1 MNTPEPFL
9 LRFPCQNF
17 RRTAVLIALG
27 STLLSHRTL
36 AQNTTATFATESAEK
51 VNSFPTAPQIATSHP
66 RVETSVSVGAMGQL
80 TATRISQSSS
90 NFITQSLSPS
100 AEVFATF
107 QQSFKPWLGYS
118 ANFGYT
124 RTTYRYTA
132 APALFGSVIGST
144 YIPNNVYETSVSYI
158 ARKHLT
164 NRLTAFGEAGG
175 GAISFAAI
183 TRSVHSTGG
192 TEFNVQRSNTFR
204 PIGIAGF
211 GMDYQLMHGFGL
223 RAEYRGLFAS
233 YPDYAS
239 GQPGLATLN
248 SEPTVSI
255 TCAFGDHSR
264 R

>member
-1 MNTPEPFL
+1 M
-9 LRFPCQNF
+9 RFPRQIL
-17 RRTAVLIALG
+17 RRTAVLSALG

-36 AQNTTATFATESAEK
+36 AQDTSVTFATESTDK
-51 VNSFPTAPQIATSHP
+51 VNSFPTGPQVATSHP
-66 RVETSVSVGAMGQL
+66 RVETYVSVGAMGQL
-80 TATRISQSSS
+80 TATRVSQSSS
-90 NFITQSLSPS
+90 NFVTQSLSPS

-144 YIPNNVYETSVSYI
+144 YIPNNVYETSVSYV
-158 ARKHLT
+158 ARQHLT

-192 TEFNVQRSNTFR
+192 TQFSVERSNTFR
-204 PIGIAGF
+204 PVGIAGF

-223 RAEYRGLFAS
+223 RAEYRGLFSS

-239 GQPGLATLN
+239 GQPGLTTLN
-248 SEPTVSI
+248 SEPTMSI
-255 TCAFGDHSR
+255 TYAFGQHSR
-264 R
+264 Q